1 VSTFKVSTLPAPHA
15 EPEVRVQEKPVT
27 PPDGLLLRVEYSGVC
42 ATDLHIAEGH
52 IPGYSYPSTL
62 GHEVCGIV
70 EEIGPE
76 FGADVT
82 GRPVKA
88 GDRVAVMP
96 ATPCGR
102 CTACRH
108 GGPYPDCA
116 DWDVIG
122 FSNPERRRAGG
133 GWGQYVLCNGRARV
147 FVSDAPPENVV
158 LAEPAATAA
167 EGLLRAGFRF
177 GDSVLVQGTGTVGL
191 LAIAIAVRGGAST
204 VAAIGGPARRL
215 AIARELGASTV
226 VNIGELPDPE
236 ARRDAVLAGSPQ
248 GQGYHIVVE
257 CAGVPSAV
265 PEGFGYLRRGG
276 CFVELGHF
284 SDVGPAEINP
294 YRHILSRDAR
304 MVSSSG
310 YTPESFGRALY
321 VTERLGDYAGTLITH
336 RLPLER
342 AGDALR
348 ALKPEN
354 SWQLDGVEVGK
365 LVIDP
370 WARAE
375 SPSAGGP
382 AND

>member
-1 VSTFKVSTLPAPHA
+1 VHTFKVSTLPAA
-15 EPEVRVQEKPVT
+15 DGEPEVREQQVPET
-27 PPDGLLLRVEYSGVC
+27 PHDGLLIRVEYSGVC
-42 ATDLHIAEGH
+42 ATDLHIAQGH
-52 IPGYSYPSTL
+52 IPGYDYPSTL

-70 EEIGPE
+70 EQIGPD

-82 GRPVKA
+82 GRPINR

-102 CTACRH
+102 CTPCRQ
-108 GGPYPDCA
+108 GGRYPNCDN
-116 DWDVIG
+116 WDVIG
-122 FSNPERRRAGG
+122 FSNPDKRPAGG
-133 GWGQYVLCNGRARV
+133 GWGQYVLCNGRSRV
-147 FVSDAPPENVV
+147 FVSDAPAENVV
-158 LAEPAATAA
+158 LAEPAATPV
-167 EGLLRAGFRF
+167 EGLLRAGFTF

-191 LAIAIAVRGGAST
+191 LAIAIASLGGART

-215 AIARELGASTV
+215 GIAQELGSDTV
-226 VNIGELPDPE
+226 VNIGELKDPE
-236 ARRDAVLAGSPQ
+236 ARRDAVMAGSPQ
-248 GQGYHIVVE
+248 GQGYDIVVE

-284 SDVGPAEINP
+284 SDVGSIEINP
-294 YRHILSRDAR
+294 YTHILSRDAR

-310 YTPESFGRALY
+310 YTPDSFGRALRL
-321 VTERLGDYAGTLITH
+321 VEKLGDRAGTLITH

-348 ALKPEN
+348 ALRPEN
-354 SWQLDGVEVGK
+354 KWQLDGVEVGK

-370 WARAE
+370 WA
-375 SPSAGGP
+375 S
-382 AND
+382 